1 MSNRSQAEGEGHNE
15 EGLEQTQEV
24 NLVPGDMVGQIWN
37 SQDPLTDL
45 FEVYSSFFNPSHDPE
60 YDVVDDNEI
69 MFLAEFQIYN
79 MIFCKNDL
87 KLDDNQ
93 TSEVLNVMWHLL
105 AINQDGSI
113 QDHSLP
119 AEGNFQEALNNK
131 FEELRV
137 ALISLA
143 KQGVLNKDQLKHIM
157 TYMKSGYFKHF
168 RLIDFVLRNR
178 QLPTM
183 KHITLFHDEPLIQK
197 HLDTAKEI
205 VDEPMYPARE
215 GEGELE
221 AEGEEGIDV
230 DKDPLDGLEDRLNQ
244 ARLDE
249 NSKNEVKSKLQDY
262 NKEINSKLENQKK
275 ELGGKKK

>member
-45 FEVYSSFFNPSHDPE
+45 FEVYTSFFNPSHDPE

-197 HLDTAKEI
+197 HLDTSKEI